1 MPGNR
6 SLGIYNLTDLVCCE
20 SAVTWAPS
28 ALKASIYIPE
38 NRFNYPTTKGFRMNI
53 SMKLVT
59 NTCLFSLLSHP
70 HQIIFIHYQSRI
82 ANSRLVHVVVD
93 EDDNGGFRLERVNM
107 FNVSDSVYIKLL
119 LPGH

>member
-1 MPGNR
+1 
-6 SLGIYNLTDLVCCE
+6 
-20 SAVTWAPS
+20 
-28 ALKASIYIPE
+28 
-38 NRFNYPTTKGFRMNI
+38 MNI

-70 HQIIFIHYQSRI
+70 HQIIFIHYKSRI
-82 ANSRLVHVVVD
+82 ANLRLVVD
-93 EDDNGGFRLERVNM
+93 EDDNGKFRLERVNM